1 MVNFEL
7 LAPGGDIDSIKAAI
21 IAGADAV
28 YCGLIKFNARNRA
41 VNIALDDLN
50 GIIQLAHN
58 NNCKIYLTLNIIII
72 ENEISELFKL
82 LNKLTNIDLDG
93 IIVQDIGL
101 FYILKKYFAKFI
113 IHASTQFNT
122 HNEGQINFLKKLKIS
137 RINLSRELNIKEIK
151 HLTKIAHKMDITTEV
166 FVHGSYC
173 ISFSGICYM
182 SSVQSG
188 KSGNRGRC
196 SQPCRD
202 RYLTTP
208 MNKNYPLNLK
218 DNSAYFNLQGLFNAG
233 VDSLKIEGRVK
244 KFHYVYTIVNHWKKH
259 LNNLKNNKISNDN
272 SELYKVFNRDFS
284 DSYLKGDI
292 NKNMFIDNPRDNSIK
307 YLSKTNSNIMDIYRK
322 KDAHIK
328 DIKVKID
335 QLNIEKIPLILNRS
349 KSTPHIEIPILTKK
363 PLLKINPIL
372 SILIDSIKDLNIYNK
387 TNADIFYQIPNYP
400 DKENLMDIFLKNKN
414 IFPWFPSILIGD
426 NYKTAVELLLRI
438 QPKIIITNNT
448 GIAYEAYKNKIPW
461 IAGPYLNIINSFGL
475 LNIKENFNCKGA
487 FISNEINKEQ
497 IKRINRPENFK
508 LYYSIYHPILL
519 MTSRQCLHHQVI
531 GCDKIHIDKEC
542 ILECEKT
549 SSITN
554 LKNNTFLIQKKKENY
569 HRIYNNINFLNTEIV
584 TDIQDKFSSFFIDL
598 RDIKTETKIDYNKL
612 KIINLFENLLN
623 KDLDSANKIKQ
634 IINPIINNQYIKG
647 I

>member
-1 MVNFEL
+1 MVNLEL

-41 VNIALDDLN
+41 VNIVLDDLN

-58 NNCKIYLTLNIIII
+58 NDCKIYLTLNIIII
-72 ENEISELFKL
+72 ENEIPELFKL
-82 LNKLTNIDLDG
+82 LNKLTNINLDG

-101 FYILKKYFAKFI
+101 FYILKKYFPKFK
-113 IHASTQFNT
+113 IHVSTQFNT
-122 HNEGQINFLKKLKIS
+122 HNEGQINFLNKLNVS

-151 HLTKIAHKMDITTEV
+151 HLTKIAHKRDIATEV

-182 SSVQSG
+182 SSVHSG

-202 RYLTTP
+202 RYLTTS

-218 DNSAYFNLQGLFNAG
+218 DNSAYFNLQDLFNAG

-259 LNNLKNNKISNDN
+259 LNNLKKNKISNDN

-292 NKNMFIDNPRDNSIK
+292 NKDMFIDNPRDNSIK
-307 YLSKTNSNIMDIYRK
+307 YLSKTNSDIMDLYK
-322 KDAHIK
+322 QKDAHIK

-349 KSTPHIEIPILTKK
+349 KSTLPIEVPIFIKK
-363 PLLKINPIL
+363 PLLKTNPEL

-387 TNADIFYQIPNYP
+387 TNTDIFYQIPNYP
-400 DKENLMDIFLKNKN
+400 DKENLMDIFIKNKN
-414 IFPWFPSILIGD
+414 ISPWFPSILIGD
-426 NYKTAVELLLRI
+426 NYKAAVELLLRI

-475 LNIKENFNCKGA
+475 LNIKDNFNCNGA

-531 GCDKIHIDKEC
+531 GCDKSRIDKEC
-542 ILECEKT
+542 IFECDKT

-554 LKNNTFLIQKKKENY
+554 LKNKSFLIQKRKENY

-584 TDIQDKFSSFFIDL
+584 TDIQDKFSGFFIDL
-598 RDIKTETKIDYNKL
+598 RDIKTETKIGHNKL
-612 KIINLFENLLN
+612 KTIKLFENLLN
-623 KDLDSANKIKQ
+623 NEPDSANKIKQ
-634 IINPIINNQYIKG
+634 IIKPTINNQYIKG